1 MDNLALK
8 FNRHFYIVVFL
19 ASAAF
24 YYALLFI
31 FNVQTDIQK
40 HIAFAVEMIRGEN
53 FPATFLYFA
62 AVCVVALF
70 REDYHSLL
78 LASVI
83 VLALA
88 TAYKFFLTAR
98 LFAARAELDK
108 SFSPS
113 RVYLLSNAAGVCL
126 ITAFCLYLPKELGLT
141 QYFFLGQIPPNV
153 WHNSTTIFLM
163 PFALLLYWHS
173 YQLLVEFEMKDFWWT
188 LGLIFLNIT
197 AKPNFFLC
205 FVVVFPLMALIRY
218 RLKKEFFL
226 CLIPPFFGGVLLIL
240 QYIAIY
246 QLGAYGYGK
255 PEESS
260 VIIAPFVWWRLFA
273 ENIPVS
279 ILLSAAFPLLYLV
292 FYFKRV
298 QNQPFLYYAYLL
310 FAVGVALLALL
321 GETGPRA
328 THGNFQWQAV
338 VSNYILFFAVAA
350 DFARNALQRNELDLK
365 DKIIAAVFAL
375 HVLSGW
381 MYLAKTLLRG
391 NYG

>member
-1 MDNLALK
+1 MENLALK
-8 FNRHFYIVVFL
+8 LNRHFYIVVFL
-19 ASAAF
+19 ASAVF
-24 YYALLFI
+24 YYLLLFV

-40 HIAFAVEMIRGEN
+40 HVDFAIEMVHGSN
-53 FPATFLYFA
+53 LPATFLYFA
-62 AVCVVALF
+62 AVCVVGLF
-70 REDYHSLL
+70 RDDYNSLL
-78 LASVI
+78 LASAI
-83 VLALA
+83 VLSLA

-98 LFAARAELDK
+98 VFAAEIEDNSDLSK
-108 SFSPS
+108 NKI
-113 RVYLLSNAAGVCL
+113 YLLSNIIGVCL
-126 ITAFCLYLPKELGLT
+126 ITAFCIYLPKELGLT

-163 PFALLLYWHS
+163 PFAILLYWRS
-173 YQLLVEFEMKDFWWT
+173 YQLLENFEMKKLWWVV
-188 LGLIFLNIT
+188 GLVIINIL

-205 FVVVFPLMALIRY
+205 FVVVFPLMALIRF

-226 CLIPPFFGGVLLIL
+226 CLIPPALGGVLLIL

-246 QLGAYGYGK
+246 QLGTYGYGK

-260 VIIAPFVWWRLFA
+260 VILAPFVWWKLFA

-279 ILLSAAFPLLYLV
+279 ILLSAAFPLVYLV
-292 FYFKRV
+292 FYIKRV

-328 THGNFQWQAV
+328 GHGNFQWQAI
-338 VSNYILFFAVAA
+338 VSNYILFFAVAL
-350 DFARNALQRNELDLK
+350 DFSKNALQRKELNLK
-365 DKIIAAVFAL
+365 DKIIAIVFLL
-375 HVLSGW
+375 HFFSGLI
-381 MYLAKTLLRG
+381 YLAKTLLRG